1 MEFFEAVKKRRA
13 VRAYKTDPVSRDDI
27 LKILEAAHSAP
38 SGRNL
43 MSWDFVVVSGEKK
56 ARLGE
61 SWARISEKYTA
72 GWDDQ
77 EAARKFAAYAATFW
91 GAPVVIVVLAA
102 TDPIPGVN
110 KMHLETG
117 CAAMEN
123 IMLAATAL
131 GLGTCW
137 MTGPLQDEGFLRSEL
152 EIPDDKQIVA
162 LTPLGHPLAW
172 PDPPVFPESDFTRKI
187 RWVE

>member
-1 MEFFEAVKKRRA
+1 MEFFEVIKKRRA
-13 VRAYKTDPVSRDDI
+13 VRMYKSDPVSREDI
-27 LKILEAAHSAP
+27 LTVLEAAHAAP

-43 MSWDFVVVSGEKK
+43 QSWEFLVISGDKK
-56 ARLGE
+56 NAMGE
-61 SWARISEKYTA
+61 SYGKITEGYTRD
-72 GWDDQ
+72 WEDP
-77 EAARKFAAYAATFW
+77 AARDAFIKYGRTYG
-91 GAPVVIVVLAA
+91 GAPIIIVVLAA

-137 MTGPLQDEGFLRSEL
+137 MTGPLQDEANLRKLL
-152 EIPDDKQIVA
+152 EIPDDMQIVA
-162 LTPLGHPLAW
+162 VTPLGYPVSW
-172 PDPPVFPESDFTRKI
+172 PEPPVFPVTDFTQKI
-187 RWVE
+187 RWIE

>member
-1 MEFFEAVKKRRA
+1 MEFFEVIKKRRS
-13 VRAYKTDPVSRDDI
+13 VRAFKPDPVCREDI
-27 LKILEAAHSAP
+27 LKILEAGHSAP

-43 MSWDFVVVSGEKK
+43 QSWEFIVVSGDKK
-56 ARLGE
+56 NAMGD
-61 SWARISEKYTA
+61 SYAKIADGYTRD
-72 GWDDQ
+72 WEDR
-77 EAARKFAAYAATFW
+77 AAREAFVNYARTYG

-102 TDPIPGVN
+102 ADKVSGVN

-123 IMLAATAL
+123 IILSATAL

-137 MTGPLQDEGFLRSEL
+137 MTGPLQDEKTLRDL
-152 EIPDDKQIVA
+152 LKIPDDLQLVA
-162 LTPLGHPLAW
+162 VTPLGHPAAW
-172 PDPPVFPESDFTRKI
+172 PDPPEFPFPDFKQKI

>member
-1 MEFFEAVKKRRA
+1 MEFFEVVKKRRA
-13 VRAYKTDPVSRDDI
+13 VRMYKPDPVSRDDI
-27 LKILEAAHSAP
+27 LKVLDAAHSAP

-43 MSWDFVVVSGEKK
+43 QSWEFLVISGEKK
-56 ARLGE
+56 QAMGDSYGKIAEGYTRDWEDPKARE
-61 SWARISEKYTA
+61 AFIKYSRTY
-72 GWDDQ
+72 G
-77 EAARKFAAYAATFW
+77 
-91 GAPVVIVVLAA
+91 GAPIIIAVLAA

-137 MTGPLQDEGFLRSEL
+137 MTGPLQDEAALRKLL
-152 EIPDDKQIVA
+152 EIPDDQQIVA
-162 LTPLGHPLAW
+162 VTPLGHPVAW
-172 PDPPVFPESDFTRKI
+172 PAPPDFPVPDFKQKI